1 MNTGALIMVEM
12 VVRTDT
18 RMATIVIK
26 TEVTELLYQFMEL
39 WGNCLM
45 GFYR

>member
-1 MNTGALIMVEM
+1 LFLYAVTTIKAQHQTSQAALGAKDSADLVH
-12 VVRTDT
+12 
-18 RMATIVIK
+18 
-26 TEVTELLYQFMEL
+26 QFAEL